1 MDEVKLSV
9 VQPRTFFGAGAR
21 ERNLEQVDAYV
32 AEAARQGADL
42 VTLPET
48 YPGEWAAPVT
58 WTPENELNEIAER
71 HGVFLVGG
79 FAEPLDS
86 DGMRCYNTLTLH
98 SPDGVEIGRYRRT
111 TPSHTPWIYKG
122 GRYWDFDWVNAT
134 DLPVFE
140 TDLGKIGIVMCS
152 EVYATECSRALA
164 LKGADIA
171 LLPAGLVGPHTS
183 LYATWRTLVWAR
195 AIENLMFTAVCSN
208 IPVPDDAELDESQQG
223 GIAMICSPEE
233 ILVEENA
240 EGVFTAALDMER
252 MRLLRSD
259 HDRLGKLDDVVY
271 GDLPWRTKPG
281 TLRDWRRDAVLK
293 ANPVLLQGS
302 PDPE

>member
-1 MDEVKLSV
+1 
-9 VQPRTFFGAGAR
+9 
-21 ERNLEQVDAYV
+21 
-32 AEAARQGADL
+32 
-42 VTLPET
+42 
-48 YPGEWAAPVT
+48 
-58 WTPENELNEIAER
+58 
-71 HGVFLVGG
+71 
-79 FAEPLDS
+79 
-86 DGMRCYNTLTLH
+86 
-98 SPDGVEIGRYRRT
+98 
-111 TPSHTPWIYKG
+111 
-122 GRYWDFDWVNAT
+122 
-134 DLPVFE
+134 
-140 TDLGKIGIVMCS
+140 
-152 EVYATECSRALA
+152 
-164 LKGADIA
+164 
-171 LLPAGLVGPHTS
+171 
-183 LYATWRTLVWAR
+183 
-195 AIENLMFTAVCSN
+195 MFTAVCSN